1 MSELLYLP
9 QADSTNLYCKR
20 RLGEMGHLDAV
31 WSASQTAGRGR
42 REHVWE
48 NSPGQALYYSILFQ
62 RGLARPECLPLAA
75 SLATA
80 WALENC
86 FGPALEIAIK
96 WPNDLLLG
104 GKKAVG
110 ILCEGFSG
118 AYVCGIGVNL
128 CQSAATFAAAGLP
141 HATSVALQL
150 GRAPGPDAAARLAKE
165 LSRLFRQD
173 GRLADFYRRGFV
185 ALADEY
191 RARCVNLGR
200 RVWFDGGEGVAE
212 AVDEDGCLVVE
223 GPGGA
228 RHVLSGEVS
237 VQGIYGCL

>member
-9 QADSTNLYCKR
+9 QVDSTNLCCKR

-48 NSPGQALYYSILFQ
+48 NAPGQALYYSILFQ
-62 RGLARPECLPLAA
+62 GGLAQPECLPLAS
-75 SLATA
+75 SLAAA

-86 FGPALEIAIK
+86 FGPGLEIAIK

-118 AYVCGIGVNL
+118 AWVSGIGVNL
-128 CQSAATFAAAGLP
+128 CQSAADFAAAGLP
-141 HATSVALQL
+141 HATSVALRL
-150 GRAPGPDAAARLAKE
+150 GRDPGPDAAARLAKE
-165 LSRLFRQD
+165 LTRIFRQD
-173 GRLADFYRRGFV
+173 GRLAEFYRRGFA

-191 RARCVNLGR
+191 RARCVNLRR
-200 RVWFDGGEGVAE
+200 RVTFAGGAGVARAVDDDGRLVVEADGGE
-212 AVDEDGCLVVE
+212 
-223 GPGGA
+223 
-228 RHVLSGEVS
+228 RHLLSGEVS